1 MTGMLIKGFGEVT
14 DNRIPVNKT
23 KLDAMKLEC
32 FNKILDNSHSYYE
45 EFYTS
50 EGIEYAFN
58 SEEFGEWVEEQ
69 IVEFHNLKEGDKD
82 E

>member
-1 MTGMLIKGFGEVT
+1 MIKGFGEVI
-14 DNRIPVNKT
+14 DNRVPVSKT

-32 FNKILDNSHSYYE
+32 FNKILDNSHRYYE
-45 EFYTS
+45 DFYTS
-50 EGIEYAFN
+50 EGTEHAFN

-69 IVEFHNLKEGDKD
+69 IVEFHSLREREKD

>member
-1 MTGMLIKGFGEVT
+1 MSNIFGEVT
-14 DNRIPVNKT
+14 DNRTPVNKT

-32 FNKILDNSHSYYE
+32 FNKILDNSHRYYE
-45 EFYTS
+45 EFDTA
-50 EGIEYAFN
+50 EGIEYEFD
-58 SEEFGEWVEEQ
+58 SEGFGEWVEEQ